1 MVVPVASAAA
11 VVVAVNTFRDS
22 HRLMNVASLASKV
35 VLGKTER
42 ALEKKQR
49 ERGGVSNI
57 RWSAVFST
65 FSRPCKVD
73 ENNS

>member
-1 MVVPVASAAA
+1 
-11 VVVAVNTFRDS
+11 
-22 HRLMNVASLASKV
+22 MNVASLASKV